1 MFKRDVLPLS
11 QILQRL
17 LREGGFETPL
27 NQKRLVESW
36 SKVAG
41 PTVALYTSE
50 TFIKNQTLFVKLLN
64 PALRQ
69 DLLMMCSQLICRL
82 NAEVGSQVITDI
94 RFY

>member
-41 PTVALYTSE
+41 PTVAHYTSE

-69 DLLMMCSQLICRL
+69 DLLMMRSQLICRL